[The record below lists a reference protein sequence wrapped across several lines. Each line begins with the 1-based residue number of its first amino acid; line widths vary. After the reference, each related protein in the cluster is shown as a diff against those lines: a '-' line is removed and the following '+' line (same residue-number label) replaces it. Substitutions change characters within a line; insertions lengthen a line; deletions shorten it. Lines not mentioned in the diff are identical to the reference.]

1 MARSKNSMLKTRPK
15 HDPYEIWVL
24 GDWEWHV
31 LKKYQADDRKYGA
44 RWFALVKTPYAP
56 DGEMG
61 DVWVRHVVAAG
72 AVKKLTD
79 GERFVGEEIQALMA
93 DGYTKAQATE
103 MMKDKRYNPYGKK
116 VRRNPRS
123 TGYVAAKIR
132 ANTARRNSGSLPRN
146 KIYAP
151 PNVVRQ
157 GDIRSDLIHDDR
169 RAATAAAQVLLVR
182 MRSAWLWYD
191 DLDIEL
197 EDGYLTTSQVPS
209 MEKRLVEA
217 DLKRY
222 FPDLTDFDL
231 KRVLSQVKGWGSV
244 QPRDKMDKLARAA
257 VKIRAK

>member
-132 ANTARRNSGSLPRN
+132 ANTARRNGLLDYGTKSDDDLID
-146 KIYAP
+146 IYAGEKHGSASRALSELKKRGWSE
-151 PNVVRQ
+151 NE
-157 GDIRSDLIHDDR
+157 LIEMSAK
-169 RAATAAAQVLLVR
+169 RAQEEYEGTP
-182 MRSAWLWYD
+182 SWYYD
-191 DLDIEL
+191 VGRHL
-197 EDGYLTTSQVPS
+197 
-209 MEKRLVEA
+209 
-217 DLKRY
+217 
-222 FPDLTDFDL
+222 
-231 KRVLSQVKGWGSV
+231 
-244 QPRDKMDKLARAA
+244 
-257 VKIRAK
+257 